1 MVRICIYMGSREGRD
16 AGFRQ
21 AAETLGRSIAQR
33 GWGMVYGGARVGLMG
48 AVADAALREGGE
60 VIGVIPHHLVE
71 REMAHEGL
79 THLLRVDDMH
89 ARKAAMAEY
98 ADAFIALP
106 GGIGTLEELFETWTW
121 QYLGLHDKPIGVLD
135 VNGFYRP
142 LLTFLDHTVAHGFLN
157 PETRARLVDA
167 VDPEHLLDRL
177 MAAQHA
183 PPTTS

>member
-1 MVRICIYMGSREGRD
+1 MRICIYMGSREGRD
-16 AGFRQ
+16 AGFRH
-21 AAETLGRSIAQR
+21 AAETLGRCIAQR
-33 GWGMVYGGARVGLMG
+33 GWGLVYGGARVGLMG
-48 AVADAALREGGE
+48 AVADAALHEDGE

-89 ARKAAMAEY
+89 ARKAAMAEH

-135 VNGFYRP
+135 VSGFYRP
-142 LLTFLDHTVAHGFLN
+142 LLEFLDHTVAQGFLN
-157 PETRARLVDA
+157 PETRARLVA
-167 VDPEHLLDRL
+167 AADPDHLLDHL

>member
-1 MVRICIYMGSREGRD
+1 MVRICIYMGSREGHD
-16 AGFRQ
+16 DSFRL
-21 AAETLGRSIAQR
+21 AAETLGRSIARR
-33 GWGMVYGGARVGLMG
+33 GWGLVYGGARVGLMG

-79 THLLRVDDMH
+79 TRLLRVDDMH
-89 ARKAAMAEY
+89 ARKAAMAEH

-142 LLTFLDHTVAHGFLN
+142 LLTFLDHTVEHGFLN
-157 PETRARLVDA
+157 PETRSRLFAAADPVLLLERLVSA
-167 VDPEHLLDRL
+167 YH
-177 MAAQHA
+177 AQPA
-183 PPTTS
+183 TS